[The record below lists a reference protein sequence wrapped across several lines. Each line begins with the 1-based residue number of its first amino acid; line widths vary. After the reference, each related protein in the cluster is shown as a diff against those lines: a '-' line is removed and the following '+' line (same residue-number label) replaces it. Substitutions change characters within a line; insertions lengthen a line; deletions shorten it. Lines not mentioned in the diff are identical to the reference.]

1 MEDTMG
7 MHNDHGEY
15 QADLVAD
22 EAEVLSEVVAQVTPK
37 DIGGT
42 VGADLSGLLLL
53 LADDV
58 RDYGVE
64 AVREWLQAMRP
75 MR

>member
-1 MEDTMG
+1 MEDAMG
-7 MHNDHGEY
+7 AHNDRGEY

-53 LADDV
+53 LADAV
-58 RDYGVE
+58 RDRGVE
-64 AVREWLQAMRP
+64 AVRDWLRRLP
-75 MR
+75 